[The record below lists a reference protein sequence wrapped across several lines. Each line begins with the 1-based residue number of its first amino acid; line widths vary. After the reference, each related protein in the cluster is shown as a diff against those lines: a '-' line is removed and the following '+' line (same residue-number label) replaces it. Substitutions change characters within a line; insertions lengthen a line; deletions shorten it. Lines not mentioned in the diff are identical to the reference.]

1 MRSYRSV
8 PHRGAAGTIMHVRS
22 CMHTSIQYYRADR
35 AAVEMHDGAAVR
47 STPLLASAGGQS
59 TATRCIKGRKHCHNK
74 ASQLTE
80 SVSNSHTLPHMPGA
94 SAAAAME
101 DIVIDV
107 PIVMTMENLAQV
119 SVSWR

>member
-1 MRSYRSV
+1 MYLSELIVRAGV
-8 PHRGAAGTIMHVRS
+8 GRGQRFDPAPAASAAGPGQPLQPSGPRS
-22 CMHTSIQYYRADR
+22 SRAD
-35 AAVEMHDGAAVR
+35 
-47 STPLLASAGGQS
+47 
-59 TATRCIKGRKHCHNK
+59 
-74 ASQLTE
+74 
-80 SVSNSHTLPHMPGA
+80 MPGA